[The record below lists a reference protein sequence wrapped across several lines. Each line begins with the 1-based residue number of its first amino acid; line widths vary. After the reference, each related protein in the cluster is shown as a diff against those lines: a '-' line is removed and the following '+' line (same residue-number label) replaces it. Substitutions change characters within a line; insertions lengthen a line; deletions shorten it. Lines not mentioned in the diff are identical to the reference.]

1 MLISSM
7 KDSQIK
13 HSGNR
18 IKPSGNRIK
27 NLTARSISLATDL
40 HGQLL
45 LSGRDEL
52 ISTKQNL
59 HAALVELRSVGKEF
73 RHGLRRNR

>member
-1 MLISSM
+1 ME
-7 KDSQIK
+7 DSQIK

-18 IKPSGNRIK
+18 ITPSGNRIK
-27 NLTARSISLATDL
+27 HLMARSISVATDL

-52 ISTKQNL
+52 IFTKQNL
-59 HAALVELRSVGKEF
+59 HAALVELRFVGKEF

>member
-18 IKPSGNRIK
+18 IKH
-27 NLTARSISLATDL
+27 LTAKSISLATDL

-45 LSGRDEL
+45 LSGRGEL
-52 ISTKQNL
+52 IFAKQNV
-59 HAALVELRSVGKEF
+59 HVALVELRFVGKKI